1 MKEEV
6 YIITGMHCAAC
17 SSSVE
22 RVTRK
27 LAGVER
33 SDVNL
38 MTNRMTISYDP
49 GQVTPETIMS
59 KVQKAGFGIRP
70 FNDTPKAESTK
81 EDEGEVALR
90 RQKRDMI
97 GTLVFAAL
105 VSLISMGHMF
115 GMPLP
120 RFIDPAV
127 SPVNYALIQMLLCI
141 PALLFGRRFFIGG
154 FGSLIRLNPNMDS
167 LVAVSS
173 SCSYIYSIVVT
184 FVISFDPGW
193 VHQLY
198 YESAVMVLGLVM
210 LGKFLE
216 ERSKQRTKGA
226 IAGLMALTPD
236 TAFIVTDDVVNEI
249 PSDALQKG
257 DLVLVKTGGRI
268 PADGIVE
275 RGSGAANEA
284 MLTGES
290 LPVEKEV
297 GSRVIGGSIL
307 SGGTVYVRVD
317 RVGAESTLAGI
328 IRLME
333 DAQGKKAPVSRL
345 ADKVAGVFVPVIIGI
360 SSLAGLIWALCGADI
375 AFVVRVFTSILVIAC
390 PCALG
395 LATPTAIMVGTG
407 LGAKYG
413 ILVKSGEALELIG
426 KADTVV
432 LDKTGTITT
441 GQPQVTEVLEAAA
454 GRDELLAMAAAA
466 EAMSAHPLSKAV
478 LAAAEGIEPVKL
490 QDFEE
495 LAGMGIKAV
504 IEDRGTLLVGSRG
517 MMRREGIDESALT
530 AELDRLSGMGRTP
543 ILVALDGVLQGAIMA
558 ADTIR
563 DTSRAAIERMKTMGV
578 RVVLLTGDNK
588 GAAEYVADAV
598 GADEAIAEVLP
609 GEKAQVISRLKAEG
623 RRVVMVGD
631 GINDAVAL
639 TEADIGVAIGAGS
652 DVAVDSADVVLMRS
666 DLMDIPRALR
676 LSRLTLTDVKE
687 NLFWAFFYNV
697 ICIPVAAGALYP
709 AFGILLTPM
718 IGSFAMSLSSIC
730 VVSNALRLRFK
741 KL

>member
-1 MKEEV
+1 MKEEI

-27 LAGVER
+27 LPGVER

-38 MTNRMTISYDP
+38 MTNRMTINYDP
-49 GQVTPETIMS
+49 SQVTPETIMA

-70 FNDTPKAESTK
+70 FGGDAKPAAPQA
-81 EDEGEVALR
+81 DEGAAELKK
-90 RQKRDMI
+90 QKRDMI
-97 GTLVFAAL
+97 GAMIFAGLVM
-105 VSLISMGHMF
+105 VVSMGHMF

-120 RFIDPAV
+120 RFMDPAV
-127 SPVNYALIQMLLCI
+127 APVNFAIVQMVLCI
-141 PALLFGRRFFIGG
+141 PAMLFGRRFYIGG

-173 SCSYIYSIVVT
+173 ACSFLYSLVVT
-184 FVISFDPGW
+184 LALSFDSHW

-198 YESAVMVLGLVM
+198 FEASVMVLALVM
-210 LGKFLE
+210 LGKYLE

-236 TAFIVTDDVVNEI
+236 TAFVVTDDVVNEI
-249 PSDALQKG
+249 PAEALQKG
-257 DLVLVKTGGRI
+257 DLVLVKAGGRI

-290 LPVEKEV
+290 LPVEKEA
-297 GSRVIGGSIL
+297 GSRVIGGSVL
-307 SGGTVYVRVD
+307 SGGTIYVRID

-345 ADKVAGVFVPVIIGI
+345 ADKVAGVFVPVVIGI
-360 SSLAGLIWALCGADI
+360 AALVAIIWAIAGQDV
-375 AFVVRVFTSILVIAC
+375 AFVVRVFTSVLVIAC

-432 LDKTGTITT
+432 LDKTGTVTT
-441 GQPQVTEVLEAAA
+441 GEPQVTEVLEAASN
-454 GRDELLAMAAAA
+454 RDDILAMAVAA
-466 EAMSAHPLSKAV
+466 EAVSTHPLSKAV
-478 LAAAEGIEPVKL
+478 CAAAEGLELPKL
-490 QDFEE
+490 DSVEE

-504 IEDRGTLLVGSRG
+504 VENRGTLLVGSRS
-517 MMRREGIDESALT
+517 MMRREGIDEAALT

-563 DTSRAAIERMKTMGV
+563 DTSRTAIERMKGMGV

-588 GAAEYVADAV
+588 GAAKYVADAV
-598 GADEAIAEVLP
+598 GADEAIAEVMP
-609 GEKAQVISRLKAEG
+609 GEKAQVITRLKAEG

-631 GINDAVAL
+631 GINDTVAL

-652 DVAVDSADVVLMRS
+652 DIAVESADVVLMRS
-666 DLMDIPRALR
+666 DLMDVPRALR

-697 ICIPVAAGALYP
+697 ICIPVAAGVLYP
-709 AFGILLTPM
+709 AFGLLLTPM
-718 IGSFAMSLSSIC
+718 IGSFAMSLSSVC

>member
-1 MKEEV
+1 MKEEI

-49 GQVTPETIMS
+49 SQVTPETIMA
-59 KVQKAGFGIRP
+59 KVNKAGFGIRP
-70 FNDTPKAESTK
+70 FGGEAKPAAPE
-81 EDEGEVALR
+81 EDEGALELKK
-90 RQKRDMI
+90 QKRDMI
-97 GTLVFAAL
+97 GALIFAGL

-120 RFIDPAV
+120 RFMDPAV
-127 SPVNYALIQMLLCI
+127 APVNYAIVQMVLCI
-141 PALLFGRRFFIGG
+141 PAMLFGRRFYIGG

-173 SCSYIYSIVVT
+173 GCSFLYSLVVT
-184 FVISFDPGW
+184 LVLSFDSSW

-198 YESAVMVLGLVM
+198 FEASVMVLGLVM
-210 LGKFLE
+210 LGKYLE

-236 TAFIVTDDVVNEI
+236 TAFVVTDDVVNEI
-249 PSDALQKG
+249 PAEALQKG
-257 DLVLVKTGGRI
+257 DLVLVKAGGRI

-290 LPVEKEV
+290 LPVEKEA
-297 GSRVIGGSIL
+297 GSRVIGGSVL

-345 ADKVAGVFVPVIIGI
+345 ADKVAGVFVPVVIAIA
-360 SSLAGLIWALCGADI
+360 SLVAVIWAIAGQDI
-375 AFVVRVFTSILVIAC
+375 AFVVRVFTSVLVIAC

-432 LDKTGTITT
+432 LDKTGTVTT
-441 GQPQVTEVLEAAA
+441 GEPQVTEVLEAAGDRRA
-454 GRDELLAMAAAA
+454 VLAMAAAA
-466 EAMSAHPLSKAV
+466 EAVSSHPLSKAV
-478 LAAAEGIEPVKL
+478 CAAAEGLELPRLEAV
-490 QDFEE
+490 EE
-495 LAGMGIKAV
+495 LAGMGIKAQL
-504 IEDRGTLLVGSRG
+504 EGGGTLLVGSRS
-517 MMRREGIDESALT
+517 MLRREGVEETALT
-530 AELDRLSGMGRTP
+530 AELDRLSAMGRTP
-543 ILVALDGVLQGAIMA
+543 ILVALDGALQGAIMA
-558 ADTIR
+558 ADTVR
-563 DTSRAAIERMKTMGV
+563 DTSREAIERMKSMGV

-588 GAAEYVADAV
+588 GAAQYVAEKV
-598 GADEAIAEVLP
+598 GADEAIAEVMP
-609 GEKAQVISRLKAEG
+609 GEKGQVIARLKAEG

-652 DVAVDSADVVLMRS
+652 DIAVESADVVLMRS
-666 DLMDIPRALR
+666 DLMDVPRTLR

-718 IGSFAMSLSSIC
+718 MGSLAMSLSSVF